1 MVMTE
6 APRDAIGLSDRLRE
20 RIRLLGQSPDSI
32 LKFMDRILPLIE
44 EAATALDALQARV
57 KELEANME
65 YQARAHSKL
74 VNELEEDRVSGWN
87 RCREAESQR
96 DVAKAAADTLRQ
108 QRDEAYERAAKVA
121 DQWMESSWADEV
133 FAARSIAAAI
143 RRLAAGTEKEGE

>member
-1 MVMTE
+1 MTTT
-6 APRDAIGLSDRLRE
+6 RDAIGLSDRLRE
-20 RIRLLGQSPDSI
+20 RISLLGQSPDSI

-44 EAATALDALQARV
+44 EAATQLDALQARV

-108 QRDEAYERAAKVA
+108 QRDEALERAVDAMRKAIDPSMEGILREAA
-121 DQWMESSWADEV
+121 DRAET
-133 FAARSIAAAI
+133 AI
-143 RRLAAGTEKEGE
+143 RRLAAGAEKEGE